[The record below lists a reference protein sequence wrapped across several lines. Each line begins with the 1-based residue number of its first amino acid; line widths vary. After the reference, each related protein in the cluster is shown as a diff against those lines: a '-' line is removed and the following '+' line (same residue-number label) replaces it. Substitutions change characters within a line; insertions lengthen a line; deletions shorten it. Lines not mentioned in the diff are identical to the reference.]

1 MTVVKEREMQIGHP
15 TDVKH
20 VAHIGWD
27 GPDGTTPSWVCNM
40 FVLINFYT
48 TSIILYYYLCK

>member
-1 MTVVKEREMQIGHP
+1 MTYIRGMTVVKEREMEIGHP

-27 GPDGTTPSWVCNM
+27 GPNGTTPSWVCC
-40 FVLINFYT
+40 F
-48 TSIILYYYLCK
+48 